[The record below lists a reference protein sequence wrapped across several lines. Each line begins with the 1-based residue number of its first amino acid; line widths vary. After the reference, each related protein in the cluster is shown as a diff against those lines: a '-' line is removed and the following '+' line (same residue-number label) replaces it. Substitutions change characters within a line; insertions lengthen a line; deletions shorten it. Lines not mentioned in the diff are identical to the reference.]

1 MNCIWVRAG
10 LYQGIPSHA
19 GEEEKGLF
27 ITQKIFALFFLLVV
41 SVTTVQKNLNA

>member
-1 MNCIWVRAG
+1 MNYIWVAADLCR
-10 LYQGIPSHA
+10 GIPSQA

-41 SVTTVQKNLNA
+41 TVTTVQKF